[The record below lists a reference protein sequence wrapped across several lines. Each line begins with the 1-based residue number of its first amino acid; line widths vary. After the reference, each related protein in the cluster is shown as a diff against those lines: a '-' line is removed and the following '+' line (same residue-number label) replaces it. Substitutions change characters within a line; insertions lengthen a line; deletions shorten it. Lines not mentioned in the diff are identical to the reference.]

1 MVDENGQH
9 EKERNKMKEITLI
22 LAFFVTILIPGISL
36 SQHEVTGDVEDL
48 DRSEILEI
56 KDVLRNKTEDLSLLK
71 TELLT
76 VYTSMTAHQGM
87 ERYLIM
93 RSRENIANIE
103 GIYRYVGGALDELL
117 LVDPN
122 RISYYNY
129 LKEYEIKKMR
139 RLVNGYLH
147 NIQAVHPE
155 ISNRVASHLIDQATE
170 TIRSS
175 SELLATAIDIVQQHS
190 RQREPQLHHH

>member
-9 EKERNKMKEITLI
+9 EKEGNKMKEITLI

-76 VYTSMTAHQGM
+76 VYTSMPAHQGM

>member
-1 MVDENGQH
+1 
-9 EKERNKMKEITLI
+9 
-22 LAFFVTILIPGISL
+22 
-36 SQHEVTGDVEDL
+36 VEDL

-122 RISYYNY
+122 RISYYHY

-139 RLVNGYLH
+139 RLVNECLH

-190 RQREPQLHHH
+190 RQGEPQLRHH

>member
-9 EKERNKMKEITLI
+9 EKEGNKMKEITLI

>member
-9 EKERNKMKEITLI
+9 EKEGNKMKEITLI
-22 LAFFVTILIPGISL
+22 LAFFITMLIPGISL

-117 LVDPN
+117 LVDPS
-122 RISYYNY
+122 RISYYHY

-139 RLVNGYLH
+139 RLVNEYLH

-190 RQREPQLHHH
+190 RQREPQLRHH

>member
-9 EKERNKMKEITLI
+9 EKEGNKMKEITLI

-36 SQHEVTGDVEDL
+36 SQHEVTADVEDL

-71 TELLT
+71 KELLT

-87 ERYLIM
+87 ERYLVM

-103 GIYRYVGGALDELL
+103 GIYRYVEGALGELL

-122 RISYYNY
+122 RISYYHY
-129 LKEYEIKKMR
+129 LKEYGIEKMR
-139 RLVNGYLH
+139 RLVNEYLH
-147 NIQAVHPE
+147 NIQEVHPE
-155 ISNRVASHLIDQATE
+155 ISNRDALHVIDQATE
-170 TIRSS
+170 TVRSA

-190 RQREPQLHHH
+190 RQREPQLRHH